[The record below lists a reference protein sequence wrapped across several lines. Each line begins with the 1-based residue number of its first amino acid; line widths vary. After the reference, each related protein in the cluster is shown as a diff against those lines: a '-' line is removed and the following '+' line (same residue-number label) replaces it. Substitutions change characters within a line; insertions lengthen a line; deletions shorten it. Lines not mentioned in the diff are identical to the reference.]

1 MRNSFGKQADGV
13 TKIRQLQE
21 IADIESRLAEFE
33 SAEDSASH
41 RMRKLLLRES
51 ARLWQQLADMEEENI
66 IKEANGTS
74 EKESK

>member
-1 MRNSFGKQADGV
+1 VRNSFGKQADGA

-33 SAEDSASH
+33 SADDGASR

-74 EKESK
+74 EKEPK